1 MTAESQQPVGTTQPE
16 RWTAAV
22 SPAPRRA
29 TLCWLAQL

>member
-22 SPAPRRA
+22 SPATTRNALLTRA
-29 TLCWLAQL
+29 T